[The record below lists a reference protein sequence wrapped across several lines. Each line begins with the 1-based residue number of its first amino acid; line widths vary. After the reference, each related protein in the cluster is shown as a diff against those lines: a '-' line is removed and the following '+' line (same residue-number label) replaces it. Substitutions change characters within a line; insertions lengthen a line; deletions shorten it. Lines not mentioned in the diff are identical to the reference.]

1 MKSLLLTLFFVFSS
15 LFASSTV
22 VELHVSGVIG
32 PASSEYLKNAIET
45 AVRKDAQM
53 ILIKLDTPGGLST
66 SMREMI
72 QDITN
77 SHIPVVMY
85 VSPKG
90 AHAASAGT
98 YLMYASHIAA
108 MAPGTNIGAATP
120 ISLLP
125 TESDAPQLSIA
136 QIKTFNDAMAYI
148 KSLAELNDR
157 NISWAQSAVENATS
171 ISAEEALK
179 IGVIDFIAE
188 NEKELLMKL
197 DGQTVKVAQRNI
209 ILDTKDV
216 IMVLYEPD
224 WKTEFLSIITNPNIA
239 YSLLLLAIY
248 GIFFELLNPG
258 GILPGVIGTIAG
270 VIALYALNM
279 IPFNYAGLL
288 LIILGISFMIAE
300 VFVAGFGILGIGGV
314 VAFSFGSILLF
325 DAETLGNS
333 VSIPLIIAFGLV
345 SLAFFV
351 MLMRLF
357 LQSRSL
363 KVVTG
368 MQEMIGLEGYVVDI
382 TDTGYHVFCH
392 AETWNAISQS
402 KLSVGESVQIVGLS
416 DLVLEVKPLKE

>member
-209 ILDTKDV
+209 ILD
-216 IMVLYEPD
+216 
-224 WKTEFLSIITNPNIA
+224 
-239 YSLLLLAIY
+239 
-248 GIFFELLNPG
+248 
-258 GILPGVIGTIAG
+258 
-270 VIALYALNM
+270 
-279 IPFNYAGLL
+279 
-288 LIILGISFMIAE
+288 
-300 VFVAGFGILGIGGV
+300 
-314 VAFSFGSILLF
+314 
-325 DAETLGNS
+325 
-333 VSIPLIIAFGLV
+333 
-345 SLAFFV
+345 
-351 MLMRLF
+351 
-357 LQSRSL
+357 
-363 KVVTG
+363 
-368 MQEMIGLEGYVVDI
+368 
-382 TDTGYHVFCH
+382 
-392 AETWNAISQS
+392 
-402 KLSVGESVQIVGLS
+402 
-416 DLVLEVKPLKE
+416 